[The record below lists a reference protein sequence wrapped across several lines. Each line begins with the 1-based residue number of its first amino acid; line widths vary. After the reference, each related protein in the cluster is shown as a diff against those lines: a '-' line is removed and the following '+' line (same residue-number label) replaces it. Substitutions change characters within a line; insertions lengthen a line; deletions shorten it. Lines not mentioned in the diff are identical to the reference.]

1 MSAGLRAE
9 APGES
14 GAIPRGAVVA
24 ELDRIL
30 SSAAFAN
37 VERPGRFLRHLVET
51 TLRGESSLLKES
63 VIGVE
68 VFERS
73 ASWDPRL
80 DPIVRQEAGRLR
92 KRLARYYSS
101 EGVGS
106 SLRIEL
112 PVGGYVAEFHSVWVP
127 PPRERRMPRWW
138 QVLVA
143 GFACGGALAALLFL
157 RIHEKPVASGH
168 KTVPEAE
175 ELCLRGA
182 YYWQKRTPQSL
193 TQAVDL
199 FTQAI
204 VRDPQYAPAYV
215 GLAKCYLLLR
225 EFSAMPDAEAYP
237 RARAA
242 AQKALEL
249 DESSAEAH
257 CALAFISFWWNW
269 DAAAAD
275 REFRRSLAL
284 DANSGLAHHWYATF
298 LDTRDRRQEA
308 LQQIDRAQKL
318 DPASTSILADKG
330 LLLFHA
336 GHRDEAVGLL
346 AQLQKA
352 DPAQQSSYRYL
363 ARIYVSEGRYSQYLD
378 EFSRYAAL
386 CGDRVTE
393 AVSAAGMRG
402 YAKGGGQRMLESML
416 ETETTFYRRKE
427 MAAYFLAQT
436 CALLGRN
443 AQAIAWLETASTE
456 PGDAFLGYRTDE
468 VFAHLRSDP
477 AYRNLDAHWE
487 PLIRDGRVKGR

>member
-1 MSAGLRAE
+1 
-9 APGES
+9 
-14 GAIPRGAVVA
+14 VA

-37 VERPGRFLRHLVET
+37 VERPGRFLRHVVET
-51 TLRGESSLLKES
+51 ALRGESSLLKES

-68 VFERS
+68 VFERT

-92 KRLARYYSS
+92 KRLTRYYSS
-101 EGVGS
+101 EGAGS
-106 SLRIEL
+106 NLRIEL
-112 PVGGYVAEFHSVWVP
+112 PVGGYVPEFHSVSVP
-127 PPRERRMPRWW
+127 PEQKRRASRWW
-138 QVLVA
+138 PVLLA
-143 GFACGGALAALLFL
+143 AFACGGALAAFLFL
-157 RIHEKPVASGH
+157 RSHAKLISGGH
-168 KTVPEAE
+168 RPSPEAE

-193 TQAVDL
+193 NQAVDL
-199 FTQAI
+199 FTQAM

-257 CALAFISFWWNW
+257 CSLAFISFWWNW
-269 DAAAAD
+269 NAAAAD

-284 DANSGLAHHWYATF
+284 DPNSGLAHHWYATF
-298 LDTRDRRQEA
+298 LGTRARRQEA
-308 LQQIDRAQKL
+308 LQHIDLAQKL
-318 DPASTSILADKG
+318 EPASTSILADKG
-330 LLLFHA
+330 LLLFSF
-336 GHRDEAVGLL
+336 GHRDDAVALL
-346 AQLQKA
+346 TQLQKA

-363 ARIYVSEGRYSQYLD
+363 ARIYVSEGRYSEYLD

-386 CGDRVTE
+386 SGDRVAQ
-393 AVSAAGMRG
+393 AVAAAAMKG
-402 YAKGGGQRMLESML
+402 YAKGGGERMLESTL
-416 ETETTFYRRKE
+416 ETETAFYRKRQVP
-427 MAAYFLAQT
+427 AYFLAQT

-468 VFAHLRSDP
+468 VFANLRSDA
-477 AYRNLDAHWE
+477 AYRNLDARFE
-487 PLIRDGRVKGR
+487 PLIQEGRVSDR